1 MVEVTIDSIRVSL
14 MSQHRVVILK
24 DVDSDRY
31 LPIWIG
37 PCEADAITVTLQ
49 EMEVSRP
56 LTHDLLKNVIGE
68 MGGEVEQIVI
78 SDLRSDVFYARIIMA
93 VGGKRLEIDSRPSDA
108 LALAVRL
115 HVPVYIEEAVMDKGY
130 HDNRLLA
137 HCVELHVRTYIPERK
152 QKHRRWTD
160 KPTEYEAAFRANRRR
175 VQGEKGRR
183 LSRWRSERC
192 ERTFAHVC
200 ETGGGRRMWLRG
212 LGNATKAHVLRCAA
226 YNLGLLLRKVFGLRK
241 PRSNGGLAAVVFWF
255 YAVLHRRLTAQEL
268 FRALQESLRRP
279 SGAAADKGVKF

>member
-78 SDLRSDVFYARIIMA
+78 SDLRNDVFYARIIMS

-115 HVPVYIEEAVMDKGY
+115 HVPVYIEDVVMDK
-130 HDNRLLA
+130 
-137 HCVELHVRTYIPERK
+137 
-152 QKHRRWTD
+152 
-160 KPTEYEAAFRANRRR
+160 
-175 VQGEKGRR
+175 
-183 LSRWRSERC
+183 
-192 ERTFAHVC
+192 
-200 ETGGGRRMWLRG
+200 
-212 LGNATKAHVLRCAA
+212 
-226 YNLGLLLRKVFGLRK
+226 
-241 PRSNGGLAAVVFWF
+241 AAVLPEEEMETES
-255 YAVLHRRLTAQEL
+255 AGAEETRLDA
-268 FRALQESLRRP
+268 FKDFVESLDLEDLDTDE
-279 SGAAADKGVKF
+279 GDEEK